1 MGGTKKIPE
10 LDARVVDVFAGGG
23 GFSLGFGKVIKAAI
37 ENHPH
42 AVKTYIYNFPWVHIF
57 PEDVKRIS
65 GRIILETI
73 GEVDVVI
80 GGPPCEPFTSMNQ
93 RRKKDPLDRLLSDP
107 QGRLVLE
114 FIRLVDELRPRIY
127 IMENVPEL
135 VEEPLGG
142 VLKKFFKRI
151 GYDTHFNF
159 LEAHHYGVS
168 SRRCR
173 VFISNVRIDLSGSEE
188 RAKCVEDA
196 LKGLP
201 PLGEAPN
208 HNLIKVGVIRLRK
221 IRRLKWGEA
230 LFGFRGCSSRIHRN
244 WVRLHPKKIAPTIHG
259 KSRFIHP
266 YEDRVLTVR
275 EQARLMSFPDTH
287 VFYGGVNSQFNQVG
301 EAVPPLL
308 AMKIASFTLEKLEE
322 L

>member
-1 MGGTKKIPE
+1 M
-10 LDARVVDVFAGGG
+10 DVRVVDVFAGCG
-23 GFSLGFGKVIKAAI
+23 GFSLGFGGAIKAAI

-57 PEDVKRIS
+57 PEDVKRVS
-65 GRIILETI
+65 GRIIMETV

-93 RRKKDPLDRLLSDP
+93 KRKKDPLDRLLADA

-127 IMENVPEL
+127 LMENVPDL
-135 VEEPLGG
+135 IEEPLGD

-151 GYDTHFNF
+151 GYEAHFNF
-159 LEAHHYGVS
+159 LEAHRYGVPS
-168 SRRCR
+168 KRYR
-173 VFISNVRIDLSGSEE
+173 VFVSNIKLDLSEMEE
-188 RAKCVEDA
+188 GAKCVEEA

-201 PLGEAPN
+201 PMGEAPN
-208 HNLIKVGVIRLRK
+208 HTPLKVGVIRLRK
-221 IRRLKWGEA
+221 IRKLKWGEA
-230 LFGFRGCSSRIHRN
+230 LFGFRDSLNRVHRN
-244 WVRLHPKKIAPTIHG
+244 WIRLHPKRVAPTIHG

-266 YEDRVLTVR
+266 YEDRLLTVR
-275 EQARLMSFPDTH
+275 EQARLMSFPDDH
-287 VFYGGVNSQFNQVG
+287 VLYGGVNSQFNQVG
-301 EAVPPLL
+301 EAVPPLI
-308 AMKIASFTLEKLEE
+308 AEKIARFVLKNLNE

>member
-1 MGGTKKIPE
+1 M
-10 LDARVVDVFAGGG
+10 DVRVVDVFAGCG
-23 GFSLGFGKVIKAAI
+23 GFSLGFGETVKTAI

-42 AVKTYIYNFPWVHIF
+42 AVKTYISNFPWVFIF
-57 PEDVKRIS
+57 PEDVKRVS

-80 GGPPCEPFTSMNQ
+80 GGPPCEPFTCMNQ
-93 RRKKDPLDRLLSDP
+93 KRKKDPLDRLLADA

-127 IMENVPEL
+127 MMENVPDL
-135 VEEPLGG
+135 VEGPLGE

-151 GYDTHFNF
+151 GYEAHFNF
-159 LEAHHYGVS
+159 LEAHRYGVPS
-168 SRRCR
+168 KRYR
-173 VFISNVRIDLSGSEE
+173 VFISNMRLDLIGMEE
-188 RAKCVEDA
+188 RAKCVEET

-208 HNLIKVGVIRLRK
+208 HNPVKVGTIRLRK

-230 LFGFRGCSSRIHRN
+230 LFGFRDSLNRVHRN
-244 WVRLHPKKIAPTIHG
+244 WLRLHPKKIAPTIHG

-275 EQARLMSFPDTH
+275 EQARLMSFPDDH
-287 VFYGGVNSQFNQVG
+287 IFYGGINNQFNQVG

-308 AMKIASFTLEKLEE
+308 ARKIAKYALRMLNE